1 MIRTF
6 EDFSK
11 ICILPFIYLKEF
23 QTNNEQKNSYTIEIL
38 QNAVGLEGIS
48 QEIKFLNQKCKLSI
62 HFVYELTIRALVRFI
77 KDDETSYSIK
87 LDFQFDKS
95 SFEN

>member
-48 QEIKFLNQKCKLSI
+48 
-62 HFVYELTIRALVRFI
+62 
-77 KDDETSYSIK
+77 
-87 LDFQFDKS
+87 
-95 SFEN
+95 